1 MERNGGVMIDPSEF
15 EQRRSP
21 SALREF
27 VHARSEAIRANPD
40 ARELGTLKKGAYK
53 KYVEELVPLSCFAV
67 LAYPDSYEV
76 QLVLGNQGF
85 DARVFDEVG
94 REVDRVE
101 ITTPH
106 DGPAASQDPALVV
119 EKGFGKVSVT
129 TPRDAPLGRD
139 PSDHTPRARQ
149 AQEHSLLKPR
159 ERKSPRRS
167 PENGRMDTHGSGA
180 ESGCRGGVP
189 PQRSPHRLR
198 RARTEPDVERRCLD
212 CEHPRLQKRP
222 SRGRGVVDYPGLGPK
237 TDSGVPRDRSVP
249 TPRLPPTSVR
259 ARSPG
264 SREPRAKKNP

>member
-1 MERNGGVMIDPSEF
+1 MERTGGVMIDPSEF

-101 ITTPH
+101 ITAPH
-106 DGPAASQDPALVV
+106 DGRAASQDAALVV
-119 EKGFGKVSVT
+119 ERGFGKVSVGKPGEDFDRLVEHVLSICRKKACADYNECT
-129 TPRDAPLGRD
+129 LVVAIEPLQPFHGFEDRYESRVEALVSRIQQIPFKAKRVFLLVLPDRLEFVSSPQPRF
-139 PSDHTPRARQ
+139 
-149 AQEHSLLKPR
+149 
-159 ERKSPRRS
+159 
-167 PENGRMDTHGSGA
+167 
-180 ESGCRGGVP
+180 
-189 PQRSPHRLR
+189 
-198 RARTEPDVERRCLD
+198 
-212 CEHPRLQKRP
+212 
-222 SRGRGVVDYPGLGPK
+222 
-237 TDSGVPRDRSVP
+237 
-249 TPRLPPTSVR
+249 
-259 ARSPG
+259 
-264 SREPRAKKNP
+264 